1 MVYNMKINVIFYS
14 LYGHIYQMAEAAAA
28 GAREVEG
35 AEVELFQVQETFTE
49 EILEKMGATEAK
61 RSFAHIPVATV
72 DKLAEA
78 DGIIFGV
85 PTRFGMIPSQ
95 MQAFID
101 RTGGLWSKGGLVN
114 KVGSIFT
121 SAATQHGGQESTIL
135 GFSTVLF
142 HHGMVIVGIPYT
154 YPGISVQ
161 DEVSGGGPY
170 GASAVVGNG
179 VGRPPTKNELDIVR
193 FQGKHVAEI
202 TRKLVGE

>member
-1 MVYNMKINVIFYS
+1 MKISIVFYS
-14 LYGHIYQMAEAAAA
+14 LYGHIYRMAEAAAA

-35 AEVELFQVQETFTE
+35 ADVELYQIQETFTP
-49 EILEKMGATEAK
+49 EILDKMGATDAK
-61 RSFAHIPVATV
+61 KSFAHIPVATV

-85 PTRFGMIPSQ
+85 PTRFGMIPAQ

-101 RTGGLWSKGGLVN
+101 RTGGLWSKGVLVD

-121 SAATQHGGQESTIL
+121 SSATQHGGQESTIL

-142 HHGMVIVGIPYT
+142 HHGMIIVGVPYT

-161 DEVSGGGPY
+161 NEISGGGPY
-170 GASAVVGNG
+170 GSSTITGNG
-179 VGRPPTKNELDIVR
+179 TGKLPTYNELDTVH
-193 FQGKHVAEI
+193 FQGRRVAEI
-202 TRKLVGE
+202 TKRIMYK

>member
-1 MVYNMKINVIFYS
+1 MKINIIFYS
-14 LYGHIYQMAEAAAA
+14 LYGHVYRMAEAAAA

-35 AEVELFQVQETFTE
+35 AEVELYQIQETFTP
-49 EILEKMGATEAK
+49 EILEKMGATDAK
-61 RSFAHIPVATV
+61 KSFAHIPVATV

-85 PTRFGMIPSQ
+85 PTRFGMIPAQ

-101 RTGGLWSKGGLVN
+101 RTGGLWSKGVLVD

-121 SAATQHGGQESTIL
+121 SSATQHGGQESTIL

-142 HHGMVIVGIPYT
+142 HHGMIIVGVPYT

-161 DEVSGGGPY
+161 NEISGGGPY
-170 GASAVVGNG
+170 GSSSIAGNG
-179 VGRPPTKNELDIVR
+179 IGKLPTDNELATVR
-193 FQGKHVAEI
+193 FQGRRVSEI
-202 TRKLVGE
+202 TKKMICK